1 MGSKDSLT
9 GMSLLSELGCSVGH
23 IITQKPGDNL
33 IHVLNNSRY
42 KSLPLHTYYRLNFRK
57 PWILLFLGFYQ
68 SCIISKDV
76 HSAGSHWWH
85 LPSLGWATSYSV

>member
-42 KSLPLHTYYRLNFRK
+42 
-57 PWILLFLGFYQ
+57 
-68 SCIISKDV
+68 
-76 HSAGSHWWH
+76 
-85 LPSLGWATSYSV
+85 